1 MEDIKIYRGKVN
13 NKVVVIG
20 GGTGLS
26 TMLRGLKKL
35 PIDIT
40 AIVAVSDDGGGSG
53 MIRSDLGILPPG
65 DIRNCILALSNAEP
79 TMTELLRYRFQ
90 DGNLK
95 GQSFGNLFL
104 AAMNG
109 ISMSFSQAVL
119 KMCKILSV
127 NGQVL
132 PVTEEDVN
140 LKGIFN
146 DQSSIIG
153 ESKISEYIKKTGKKL
168 DHVELIPE
176 NPKALDD
183 ALEEIRKAKM
193 IILGPGSLYTSII
206 PNLLVNGISEAI
218 RKSSAKK
225 VYIANVMTQQG
236 ETEGYTLSDHIS
248 ALHKH
253 SFEDIIEYCLVNNRK
268 GEEIYLE
275 KYRLEGAEPVIIDDD
290 KFTDSNIKF
299 IKKDF
304 LNEGGNYLRHDPR
317 KLADV
322 IYELL
327 TEN

>member
-53 MIRSDLGILPPG
+53 MIRNDLGILPPG

-218 RKSSAKK
+218 KKSDAKK

-236 ETEGYTLSDHIS
+236 ETEGYTLSDHIN

-275 KYRLEGAEPVIIDDD
+275 KYRLEGAEPVIIDDY
-290 KFTDSNIKF
+290 KFCDSNIKF